1 MELFELFVE
10 GCFSWPSYPATL
22 FLLLVGAYWVLVMIG
37 ALDLE
42 FLDLGFLDF
51 DLDADIDTDVSV
63 LQVGFLPLKWL
74 NLGSV
79 PTMLWVSVFAIAGWM
94 TSRLFNSPAPHP
106 SFDWLAD
113 GQAILRDTGIAI
125 FITKCV
131 TQPLR
136 GRFDPVEP
144 NQALDLIGTTCTV
157 TTSEVTAS
165 FGEAEYT
172 TNGAPL
178 KLTVRAV
185 EQSLAKGDAA
195 LIVDFDP
202 NQNLY
207 LVKHADSG
215 A

>member
-1 MELFELFVE
+1 MEQFIE

-22 FLLLVGAYWVLVMIG
+22 FLLLVCAYWMLVMIG

-63 LQVGFLPLKWL
+63 LQFGFVPLKWL

-79 PTMLWVSVFAIAGWM
+79 PTMLWVSVFAIAAWM
-94 TSRLFNSPAPHP
+94 TSRLFNSPTPHP

-113 GQAILRDTGIAI
+113 GQAILRDTGIAV
-125 FITKCV
+125 FFTKCV

-144 NQALDLIGTTCTV
+144 NRALDLIGTTCIV

-172 TNGAPL
+172 TDGAPL

-185 EQSLAKGDAA
+185 EQPLAKGDAA
-195 LIVDFDP
+195 LIVDFDSE
-202 NQNLY
+202 QNLY
-207 LVKHADSG
+207 LVKHAESG